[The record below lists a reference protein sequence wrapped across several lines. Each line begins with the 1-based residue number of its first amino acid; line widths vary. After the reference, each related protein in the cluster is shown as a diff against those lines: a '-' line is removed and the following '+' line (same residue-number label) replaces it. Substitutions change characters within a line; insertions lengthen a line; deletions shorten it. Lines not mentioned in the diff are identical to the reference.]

1 MLAQKIDNEI
11 SELEASL
18 LKEKNN
24 KFYDNEEEH
33 QRLIKEYEM
42 RLSIIYLIRGTFVN
56 YCTSEDHIN
65 EFNIEDSVEIRI
77 TKISEETEIQLLNNM
92 VWQRQ
97 NNINAIEYSIKE
109 KRPINIDILNEE
121 LEKNKYEISVIK
133 EFLPENE

>member
-1 MLAQKIDNEI
+1 M
-11 SELEASL
+11 EASL